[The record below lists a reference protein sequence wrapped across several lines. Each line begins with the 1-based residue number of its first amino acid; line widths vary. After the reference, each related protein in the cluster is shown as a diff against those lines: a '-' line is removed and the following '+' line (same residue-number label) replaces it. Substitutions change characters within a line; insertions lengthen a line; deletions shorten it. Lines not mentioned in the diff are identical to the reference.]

1 MTAVLDVVFQY
12 RRLVGKCAS
21 GRGLEIDEIDELTA
35 IEARFVPGDDDLR
48 AREGRRFCRERV
60 DFQAL
65 LKGGPLNDEVRVT
78 EMSPGGLVCRSAP
91 YAEEGQTLEVVI
103 DDTQRALS
111 YRFKATVQWLKDD
124 VGDDFQLGLELVGT
138 PVLVHYGAAA
148 RDEALEK
155 IAA

>member
-12 RRLVGKCAS
+12 RRLVGKCDT
-21 GRGLEIDEIDELTA
+21 GRGLEIDEIDEMTA

-48 AREGRRFCRERV
+48 AHEGRRFGRERV

-65 LKGGPLNDEVRVT
+65 LKGGPLNDQVRVT
-78 EMSPGGLVCRSAP
+78 EMSPGGLVCRAAP

-103 DDTQRALS
+103 DDADRSLS

-124 VGDDFQLGLELVGT
+124 VGDDFQLGLALVGT
-138 PVLVHYGAAA
+138 PVLVHYGPS
-148 RDEALEK
+148 REEALER